1 MKQSYSSIFNL
12 LNDFR
17 KEVGAIKEQDKH
29 RNEMDVE
36 INHQLEEPIEKLLD
50 HVDSICDHDGGVE
63 LDGEGGYCYPEPYP
77 LWEQVE
83 DVN

>member
-12 LNDFR
+12 LDDFR

-29 RNEMDVE
+29 RHEMDVE
-36 INHQLEEPIEKLLD
+36 ITPQIEDAIDNLIE
-50 HVDSICDHDGGVE
+50 HVDSIRDHDGGVE

>member
-12 LNDFR
+12 LDDFR
-17 KEVGAIKEQDKH
+17 KEVEAIKEQDQH
-29 RNEMDVE
+29 RHEMDVE
-36 INHQLEEPIEKLLD
+36 ITPQIEDAVDNLIE

-63 LDGEGGYCYPEPYP
+63 LDGEGGYCYPQPYP

>member
-1 MKQSYSSIFNL
+1 MKQSYWSIFEL

-29 RNEMDVE
+29 RHEMDVE
-36 INHQLEEPIEKLLD
+36 INHHLEEPIEKLLD
-50 HVDSICDHDGGVE
+50 HVDSILDHDGGVE
-63 LDGEGGYCYPEPYP
+63 PDGEGGYCYPQPYP

-83 DVN
+83 DAN